1 MTAPAALLGRFLE
14 VSVHAPDVLASLQFY
29 ESLGF
34 VQASTGDAWA
44 HPYGVVTDGR
54 LAIGLHQSGFE
65 ATSLTWVMP
74 GLARHA
80 ASLAALSIEF
90 EFARIDEVAFNE
102 LRFLDP
108 SGQAVTMLE
117 ARTFTPP
124 NLAPTHETQL
134 GYFEE
139 FGIPT
144 ADLDAAAAFWDRLG
158 LVAFEPERR
167 PFDKVVLAGR
177 DLNVALYD
185 LDLRAPVLT
194 FSSPDMPARIGQLRD
209 RSYAFVDRLPR
220 GLAASDSAILRAP
233 EGTLLLLT
241 TSRD

>member
-1 MTAPAALLGRFLE
+1 LTAPAALLGRFLE

-34 VQASTGDAWA
+34 VQASTGDAWT

-65 ATSLTWVMP
+65 ASSLTWVMP

-80 ASLAALSIEF
+80 AALEALGIEL
-90 EFARIDEVAFNE
+90 EFARIDEVSFNE
-102 LRFLDP
+102 LGFLDP
-108 SGQAVTMLE
+108 SGQQVTMLE

-144 ADLDAAAAFWDRLG
+144 TDLETAAAFWDRLG

-167 PFDKVVLAGR
+167 PFGKVVLAGR
-177 DLNVALYD
+177 DLNVAFYD

-194 FSSPDMPARIGQLRD
+194 FSSPDMPGRIAQLRE
-209 RSYAFVDRLPR
+209 RGYTFVERLPR
-220 GLAASDSAILRAP
+220 GLDAVENALLRAP
-233 EGTLLLLT
+233 EGTLFLLT
-241 TSRD
+241 TNRD

>member
-14 VSVHAPDVLASLQFY
+14 VSVHAADVLESLQFY

-34 VQASTGDAWA
+34 VQAATGDVWPHA
-44 HPYGVVTDGR
+44 YGVVTDGR

-65 ATSLTWVMP
+65 AASLTWVMP

-80 ASLAALSIEF
+80 PALEALGIEF
-90 EFARIDEVAFNE
+90 EFARFDEVSFNE
-102 LRFLDP
+102 LGFLDP
-108 SGQAVTMLE
+108 SGQPVTMLE

-124 NLAPTHETQL
+124 NLPPAHETQL
-134 GYFEE
+134 GYFAE
-139 FGIPT
+139 FAIPT
-144 ADLDAAAAFWDRLG
+144 TDLEVAAAFWDRLG
-158 LVAFEPERR
+158 LVAFESERR
-167 PFDKVVLAGR
+167 PFGKVVLAGR

-194 FSSPDMPARIGQLRD
+194 FSSPDMPARIAQLRD
-209 RSYAFVDRLPR
+209 RGYPFVERPPR
-220 GLAASDSAILRAP
+220 GLGAGDTALLRAP